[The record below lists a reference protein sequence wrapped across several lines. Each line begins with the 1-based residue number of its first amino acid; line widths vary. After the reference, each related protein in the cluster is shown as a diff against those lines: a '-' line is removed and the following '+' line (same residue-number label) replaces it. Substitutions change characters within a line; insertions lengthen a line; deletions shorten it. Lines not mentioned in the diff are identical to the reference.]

1 MLIRWKAAVV
11 KEEGA
16 RGKHTQ
22 THPHRPADITH
33 GRHTYAPKER
43 AHLFLRESR
52 EKMQPSRL
60 CKIILVP
67 LSIVTRAGNAKK
79 IYITYMVK
87 ERIRI
92 SVEFCL
98 RKDG

>member
-16 RGKHTQ
+16 RGKHTDAP
-22 THPHRPADITH
+22 TPAGGYTH

-52 EKMQPSRL
+52 EKMQPNRL

-67 LSIVTRAGNAKK
+67 LSIV
-79 IYITYMVK
+79 
-87 ERIRI
+87 
-92 SVEFCL
+92 SH
-98 RKDG
+98 